1 MHANGSVNIQSMS
14 KAVAA
19 VYSHVV
25 QSIETGEL
33 VSGEPV
39 REEVVAEQTRV
50 SRTPVREAFRILAS
64 DGWLEAKQ
72 NQGVRVTAW
81 DARQIR
87 ELFDARALIEPYLL
101 GIAAPRLSPSDL
113 AQLTE
118 LAEEVAAV
126 TGSSAGDATRRQ
138 EANDRFHTL
147 LVERAEQKVLADL
160 LNKMRNIPLGK
171 RTIVAY
177 SDKERLRSNDQHFE
191 IIEAIRG
198 NDVELAQAI
207 MRAHLLHGKHAAL
220 RTLCANSPGEKVIT
234 SR

>member
-1 MHANGSVNIQSMS
+1 MS

-19 VYSHVV
+19 VYDHVV
-25 QSIETGEL
+25 RSIEAGEL
-33 VSGEPV
+33 VSGDPV
-39 REEVVAEQTRV
+39 REEVVADQTRV
-50 SRTPVREAFRILAS
+50 SRTPVREAFRILVG

-72 NQGVRVTAW
+72 NQGVRVTTW
-81 DARQIR
+81 DARQVR

-101 GIAAPRLSPSDL
+101 GIAAPRLSRSDL
-113 AQLTE
+113 DQLTD
-118 LAEEVAAV
+118 LAENVAAV
-126 TGSSAGDATRRQ
+126 TGNSAGDATRRQ
-138 EANDRFHTL
+138 EANDRFHSL

-191 IIEAIRG
+191 IIEAIRDG
-198 NDVELAQAI
+198 DVALGQAI

-220 RTLCANSPGEKVIT
+220 RTLRVNNPGEKVVAFQ
-234 SR
+234 